1 MEQKEQSL
9 GCKLI
14 SWNIFPL
21 FEKPIRSIGVLL
33 FLIILSFLV
42 YEETASLIWV
52 LFSIL
57 ILIFSLR
64 QYFLPTCY
72 ILYDEQIV
80 CRCLCYQRKVR
91 WEQLKNYFIDKNGV
105 LLSPF
110 QKPTRLENFRGLYLI
125 GANQKPEVMAL
136 IKEKINQFNTKKN
149 S

>member
-21 FEKPIRSIGVLL
+21 FEKPVRSIGVLL